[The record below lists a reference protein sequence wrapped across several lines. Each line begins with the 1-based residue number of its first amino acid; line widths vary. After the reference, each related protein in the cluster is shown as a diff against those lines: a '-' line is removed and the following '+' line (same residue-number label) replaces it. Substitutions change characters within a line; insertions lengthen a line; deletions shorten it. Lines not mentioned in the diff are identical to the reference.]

1 MKKSIIP
8 MVFMMAVS
16 AMSFTSCTSA
26 SVDEEISQS
35 VENLESQIK
44 FSGTWEND
52 VYGMDL
58 TKQSLKSL
66 SLSRR
71 PQDGKKSHAL
81 TIIEIKNGKKTESN
95 GPWTLAGN
103 NQVIE
108 MKVSS
113 GERAGKTFKCKVLK
127 STPRSMTIE
136 FDGKIYALRK
146 NA

>member
-1 MKKSIIP
+1 MKKSASRWRIWSRRSN
-8 MVFMMAVS
+8 S
-16 AMSFTSCTSA
+16 AA
-26 SVDEEISQS
+26 H
-35 VENLESQIK
+35 
-44 FSGTWEND
+44 
-52 VYGMDL
+52 
-58 TKQSLKSL
+58 KQSLKSL

-95 GPWTLAGN
+95 GTWTLTGN